1 VLPRFVPKCSMT
13 IVLLLRIGQTVQ
25 GRVSPPPPVQTAGGP
40 GGERRMVKIYTIKVR
55 REKKA
60 T

>member
-1 VLPRFVPKCSMT
+1 MT

-25 GRVSPPPPVQTAGGP
+25 GRVFPPVQTAGGP

>member
-1 VLPRFVPKCSMT
+1 MT

-25 GRVSPPPPVQTAGGP
+25 GRVFPPVQTAGGP
-40 GGERRMVKIYTIKVR
+40 GGERRMVKIYNESK
-55 REKKA
+55 EKKKA